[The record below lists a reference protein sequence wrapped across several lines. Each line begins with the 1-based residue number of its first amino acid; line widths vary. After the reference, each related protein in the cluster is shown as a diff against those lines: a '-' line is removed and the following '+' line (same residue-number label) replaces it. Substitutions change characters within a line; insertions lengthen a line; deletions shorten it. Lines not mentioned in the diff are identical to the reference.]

1 MQRSHTEFV
10 HELIKGKIS
19 EIIFQHLFSE
29 HEFEMVL
36 PFGYEHTTPLL
47 AQYQLQIPKETLEN
61 IRNTPDFILIK
72 PDNTDVRFV
81 DVKFR
86 KKLEPLR
93 VLELANKVER
103 KWPGA

>member
-19 EIIFQHLFSE
+19 EIVFQHLFSE
-29 HEFEMVL
+29 HEFATVL

-61 IRNTPDFILIK
+61 IRNTSDFH
-72 PDNTDVRFV
+72 PPQAGSYRCGVCGREVPQNPPSPPRS
-81 DVKFR
+81 
-86 KKLEPLR
+86 
-93 VLELANKVER
+93 
-103 KWPGA
+103 GACQQG